1 MRKFSCGKVRHGS
14 VWFDILVYVVMFLIA
29 AVTLYPFLNT
39 IVVSLN
45 DGIDTARGG
54 LTLWPR
60 KFTIANYQAV
70 FADSRIPRSFC
81 ISVARTVLGAALA
94 VVVTSLF
101 AYPLSRPY
109 FYGRQI
115 YMTLALITM
124 YFSGGL
130 IPQYLLYMKL
140 GLVNSFWVYI
150 LPGMLNVYQMLIVR
164 TYFLSIP
171 KEMEESA
178 FVDGAKHLRIF
189 FQIML
194 PLSMPVIAVIILYNA
209 VSQWNSWFDAYIYIR
224 NRGLLP
230 LQSILIEIVNVNKM
244 SELEEMAS
252 AEIGMAAQQLTTR
265 SVTAAVMIV
274 TCLPIICV
282 YPFLQKYF
290 VKGVMI
296 GSVKG

>member
-1 MRKFSCGKVRHGS
+1 MITKPGRIRQGS
-14 VWFDILVYVVMFLIA
+14 VWFDVFVYLVMLFVAV
-29 AVTLYPFLNT
+29 VTLYPFLNT
-39 IVVSLN
+39 VVVSLN

-60 KFTIANYQAV
+60 EFTLTNYQTV
-70 FADSRIPRSFC
+70 FADTRIPRAFL
-81 ISVARTVLGAALA
+81 ISVIRTVLGSALA
-94 VVVTSLF
+94 VIVTSLF
-101 AYPLSRPY
+101 AYPLSKSY
-109 FYGRQI
+109 FRGRSI
-115 YMTLALITM
+115 YMTLSLLTM

-130 IPQYLLYMKL
+130 IPQYLLYMKI
-140 GLVNSFWVYI
+140 GLLNSFWVYV
-150 LPGMLNVYQMLIVR
+150 LPGMLNVYQMLIIR
-164 TYFLSIP
+164 TYFLGIP
-171 KEMEESA
+171 KEIEESA

-189 FQIML
+189 FQLML

-209 VSQWNSWFDAYIYIR
+209 VSQWNEWFDAYIYIR
-224 NRGLLP
+224 NRQLLP
-230 LQSILIEIVNVNKM
+230 LQSILIEIINVNKM

-252 AEIGMAAQQLTTR
+252 AEIGMAAQKLTTR

>member
-1 MRKFSCGKVRHGS
+1 MENQKFKKAQGS
-14 VWFDILVYVVMFLIA
+14 FLFDFFVYMVMFLV
-29 AVTLYPFLNT
+29 AVITLYPFLNT
-39 IVVSLN
+39 VVVSFN

-54 LTLWPR
+54 LTIWPR
-60 KFTIANYQAV
+60 AFTLSNYQAV
-70 FADSRIPRSFC
+70 FADTRIPRSFL
-81 ISVARTVLGAALA
+81 ISVARTVVGSALA
-94 VVVTSLF
+94 VVITGLF

-109 FYGRQI
+109 FRGKGV
-115 YMTLALITM
+115 YMSLALITM

-130 IPQYLLYMKL
+130 IPQYLLYMKM
-140 GLVNSFWVYI
+140 GLLNSFWVYV
-150 LPGMLNVYQMLIVR
+150 LPGMLNVYQMLIIR
-164 TYFLSIP
+164 TYFLGIP
-171 KEMEESA
+171 NEIEESA

-224 NRGLLP
+224 NQRLLP

-252 AEIGMAAQQLTTR
+252 AEIGMMAQQLTTR

>member
-1 MRKFSCGKVRHGS
+1 MRKVSFGKIRRGS
-14 VWFDILVYVVMFLIA
+14 DWFDILVYVVMFLVA

-60 KFTIANYQAV
+60 KFTLANYQAV

-81 ISVARTVLGAALA
+81 ISVARTVIGAALA

-109 FYGRQI
+109 FHGRQI

-130 IPQYLLYMKL
+130 IPQYLLYLKL

-164 TYFLSIP
+164 TYFLGIP
-171 KEMEESA
+171 KEVEESA

-224 NRGLLP
+224 NRNLLP

>member
-1 MRKFSCGKVRHGS
+1 MRKSAARKIRNGS
-14 VWFDILVYVVMFLIA
+14 VWFDVFVYVVMFLVA

-39 IVVSLN
+39 VVVSLN

-60 KFTIANYQAV
+60 KFTLSNYRAV
-70 FADSRIPRSFC
+70 FIDTRIPRALL
-81 ISVARTVLGAALA
+81 ISVARTALGSALA
-94 VVVTSLF
+94 VIVTGLF

-109 FYGRQI
+109 FRGRHI

-130 IPQYLLYMKL
+130 IPQYLLYMKI
-140 GLVNSFWVYI
+140 GLLNSFWVYV
-150 LPGMLNVYQMLIVR
+150 LPGMLNVYQMLIIR
-164 TYFLSIP
+164 TYFLGIP
-171 KEMEESA
+171 MEIEESA
-178 FVDGAKHLRIF
+178 FVDGAKHLRVF

-224 NRGLLP
+224 NRRLLP

>member
-1 MRKFSCGKVRHGS
+1 MITKPGRIRQGS
-14 VWFDILVYVVMFLIA
+14 VWFDVFVYLVMLFVAV
-29 AVTLYPFLNT
+29 VTLYPFLNT
-39 IVVSLN
+39 VVVSLN

-54 LTLWPR
+54 LTLWSR
-60 KFTIANYQAV
+60 EFTLTNYQTV
-70 FADSRIPRSFC
+70 FADTRIPRAFL
-81 ISVARTVLGAALA
+81 ISVIRTVLGSALA
-94 VVVTSLF
+94 VIVTSLF
-101 AYPLSRPY
+101 AYPLSKSY
-109 FYGRQI
+109 FRGRSI
-115 YMTLALITM
+115 YMTLSLLTM

-130 IPQYLLYMKL
+130 IPQYLLYMKI
-140 GLVNSFWVYI
+140 GLLNSFWVYV
-150 LPGMLNVYQMLIVR
+150 LPGMLNVYQMLIIR
-164 TYFLSIP
+164 TYFLGIP
-171 KEMEESA
+171 KEIEESA

-189 FQIML
+189 FQLML

-209 VSQWNSWFDAYIYIR
+209 VSQWNEWFDAYIYIR
-224 NRGLLP
+224 NRQLLP
-230 LQSILIEIVNVNKM
+230 LQSILIEIINVNKM

-252 AEIGMAAQQLTTR
+252 AEIGMAAQKLTTR